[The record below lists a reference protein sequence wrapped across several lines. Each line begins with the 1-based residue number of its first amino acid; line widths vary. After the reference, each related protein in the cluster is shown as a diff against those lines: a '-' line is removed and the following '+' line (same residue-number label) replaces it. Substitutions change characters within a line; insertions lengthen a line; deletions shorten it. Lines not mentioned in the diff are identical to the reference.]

1 MRKKAA
7 RLTCAVA
14 RYMQPFGGFQ
24 YGQMAPADD
33 AAEQSGGGRGG
44 GGEMRPFS
52 PALARPHSLA
62 PWRSGARY
70 SSWQPKI
77 CFPPPFRPLHLASPQ
92 PKEAPSLRPPPLCT
106 GIEMKIR
113 SGIHPSPF
121 LFGPCFCTI
130 TFAFSPLA
138 HSLFLSYAST

>member
-33 AAEQSGGGRGG
+33 AAEQSGGGE

-52 PALARPHSLA
+52 PARALTLSPLGGAAPVIRVGSRRFVSRHHSVHCILHHLSQRKPPPSVLPHSTLA
-62 PWRSGARY
+62 L
-70 SSWQPKI
+70 K
-77 CFPPPFRPLHLASPQ
+77 
-92 PKEAPSLRPPPLCT
+92 
-106 GIEMKIR
+106 
-113 SGIHPSPF
+113 
-121 LFGPCFCTI
+121 
-130 TFAFSPLA
+130 
-138 HSLFLSYAST
+138 

>member
-7 RLTCAVA
+7 RITSAVA

-33 AAEQSGGGRGG
+33 AAEQSGGGRGE

-77 CFPPPFRPLHLASPQ
+77 CFPPPFRSLHHLSRR
-92 PKEAPSLRPPPLCT
+92 KPPPSVLPT
-106 GIEMKIR
+106 M
-113 SGIHPSPF
+113 HW
-121 LFGPCFCTI
+121 
-130 TFAFSPLA
+130 
-138 HSLFLSYAST
+138 H